1 VTSGILYPMPDPE
14 ARPHDVLAPSAPVL
28 LGLLL
33 VALALRP
40 QLSGIGPLA
49 GDIRDELGASHAFVG
64 LLTTIPVLCMGLF
77 APFGPSLARA
87 IGTRR
92 AITAAAGTVAVAGL
106 LRALVPGEA
115 MLLALTLLVGVATA
129 MTGPMLAMF
138 VRGRLA
144 AHAVAGTASYAGG
157 TTLGAAL
164 ASAVAVP
171 LAIAF
176 GGWRPSMAAISV
188 ASGMGAL
195 VFLRLSSVQ
204 TGASAATPA
213 DAPTPARGLAL
224 PRLPVRRPI
233 VWVIGL
239 LFGLQSCLYYGIAA
253 WLPSVYVERGWDP
266 AAAALL
272 VTVSNVGGLLGTL
285 IAPLASRRGVERR
298 TLLAGASLASLV
310 GLLGVVLVPAPGWA
324 WAVVMGIGLGGMFTM
339 VLTLPTD
346 VAHDAREAG
355 GASALMLLVGYLI
368 ASAAP
373 FVLGAARDASGS
385 FASGLWLLVA
395 LTATM
400 IPIAWVM
407 APHRLRPVDRTE
419 VMPSG

>member
-1 VTSGILYPMPDPE
+1 MSDPKP
-14 ARPHDVLAPSAPVL
+14 RPQDGLAPSAPVL

-40 QLSGIGPLA
+40 QLAGVGPLA
-49 GDIRDELGASHAFVG
+49 GDIRDELGATHAFVG

-92 AITAAAGTVAVAGL
+92 AIAAAAGTVAVTGL
-106 LRALVPGEA
+106 LRALVPGEVT
-115 MLLALTLLVGVATA
+115 LLALTLLVGIATA

-171 LAIAF
+171 LALGL
-176 GGWRPSMAAISV
+176 GGWRPSMAMISV
-188 ASGMGAL
+188 ASGLGAL
-195 VFLRLSSVQ
+195 VFLRLSSSSM
-204 TGASAATPA
+204 TASPVAAA
-213 DAPTPARGLAL
+213 GSDVAPTRGLAL

-233 VWVIGL
+233 VWAIGL

-272 VTVSNVGGLLGTL
+272 VTVSNVGGLVGTL

-298 TLLAGASLASLV
+298 SLLAGASFAALL
-310 GLLGVVLVPAPGWA
+310 GLLGVVLIPAPGWA
-324 WAVVMGIGLGGMFTM
+324 WSVLIGIGLGVMFTM

-373 FVLGAARDASGS
+373 LVLGAARDASGS
-385 FASGLWLLVA
+385 FSSGLWLLVA
-395 LTATM
+395 LAAM
-400 IPIAWVM
+400 MVPIAWVM
-407 APHRLRPVDRTE
+407 APHRLRPIGRTE
-419 VMPSG
+419 VEPAI